1 MACDCYKT
9 LPEEKNEKKYG
20 RNQCQ
25 NMSVEKKP
33 KVKVCGKQCRRN
45 LSEKDN
51 KKRKNTERIQKKSV
65 NNLLKQIK
73 EKDELK
79 SVEVDVVSNFTE
91 DKVESSADTEIYTDD
106 NDDLEEYGMTV
117 FR

>member
-20 RNQCQ
+20 RNQYQ
-25 NMSVEKKP
+25 NMSVEKKL
-33 KVKVCGKQCRRN
+33 KVKVCGKQCRRS

-65 NNLLKQIK
+65 NNLLK
-73 EKDELK
+73 
-79 SVEVDVVSNFTE
+79 
-91 DKVESSADTEIYTDD
+91 
-106 NDDLEEYGMTV
+106 
-117 FR
+117 